1 MFRGNNS
8 NTAAPSFLENH
19 LQYPADVPNQLQLC
33 GNLPVEFHSDPVNYL
48 GSNSDT
54 PFLLSNKCGRDAEAI
69 PRQQKFPFSL
79 SNKTSNDESERRA
92 STLNLNP
99 VSTGLRLSYDDEE
112 RNSSI
117 TSASGSLTAASS
129 VFPYLSNDI
138 KSELDQQKEELNHF
152 IRTQEENMV
161 KGVQAMRQRH
171 MASFVTALEK
181 RVSRKLREKDVEL
194 ESVTRRNKELVESM
208 KQATSEAQNWCY
220 MAKYNESVV
229 NVLKTN
235 LEQAMR
241 GSNAGKEGRGES
253 DADDAASCIDPNNY
267 LSVSAPAKKDI
278 ICKAC
283 KGKEVSV
290 LLMPCRHFCLCRE
303 CQAFATVCPVCQMIT
318 TASFEVYLS

>member
-8 NTAAPSFLENH
+8 NTASPSFLENH
-19 LQYPADVPNQLQLC
+19 LQYLADVSNQLQSC
-33 GNLPVEFHSDPVNYL
+33 GNLPVKFHSDPVNYL
-48 GSNSDT
+48 GSNNNA
-54 PFLLSNKCGRDAEAI
+54 PFLLSNKCRRDAEAI
-69 PRQQKFPFSL
+69 PRLQNYPFSL

-117 TSASGSLTAASS
+117 TSASGSLTVASS

-138 KSELDQQKEELNHF
+138 KSELDHQKEELNHF

-161 KGVQAMRQRH
+161 KGIRATRQRH
-171 MASFVTALEK
+171 MASFAAVEK
-181 RVSRKLREKDVEL
+181 RVTTKLREDIEL
-194 ESVTRRNKELVESM
+194 ETITRRNKELVESM

-253 DADDAASCIDPNNY
+253 DADDAASCVDPNNY
-267 LSVSAPAKKDI
+267 LSVSAPTKKDL

-283 KGKEVSV
+283 KGKEVSI

-318 TASFEVYLS
+318 TASFEVHLS

>member
-1 MFRGNNS
+1 MS
-8 NTAAPSFLENH
+8 IDISCSICVA
-19 LQYPADVPNQLQLC
+19 V
-33 GNLPVEFHSDPVNYL
+33 PVEFHSDPVNYL

-152 IRTQEENMV
+152 IRTQVFLLSVHVGNSIKCVVV
-161 KGVQAMRQRH
+161 KCY
-171 MASFVTALEK
+171 
-181 RVSRKLREKDVEL
+181 LRL
-194 ESVTRRNKELVESM
+194 QL
-208 KQATSEAQNWCY
+208 
-220 MAKYNESVV
+220 
-229 NVLKTN
+229 
-235 LEQAMR
+235 
-241 GSNAGKEGRGES
+241 SNAPS
-253 DADDAASCIDPNNY
+253 
-267 LSVSAPAKKDI
+267 
-278 ICKAC
+278 
-283 KGKEVSV
+283 
-290 LLMPCRHFCLCRE
+290 
-303 CQAFATVCPVCQMIT
+303 
-318 TASFEVYLS
+318 